1 MSNHRAALAL
11 AAVAVVWSTALSAQ
25 KSDGKHEIDQQ
36 NREIRSA
43 VKLADDIAAGQ
54 PAPNDLALAWVRTDV
69 LKAQGNK
76 QYVPF
81 TVTIDQSRMAAPALL
96 IYWRVVPQGTGSEA
110 AMRRTDAKDA
120 NRKRVEYPYE
130 DVSFVP
136 RSAGA
141 ATVRISRS
149 FTVPAGNYDVYV
161 VAKESTP
168 SQDKGAAAA
177 KASVL
182 KRPVSVPDF
191 WNAEL
196 NTSSLIVADRIEP
209 LPAPLTPQ
217 QQADRPYALGSMELV
232 PSWSTR
238 FPRTSELSTYFV
250 IYNAQ
255 TDSGSKPDV
264 TVEYNFYTRT
274 GDTEKFFNKTTPQ
287 HLNARTLPRFDAAA
301 GHQLQSGQAVPL
313 AAFPDGDYRLEI
325 KVIDELASKSVTRN
339 VNFTV
344 ASAVADGATAAAA
357 PASASA
363 VVPAPAATAAPA
375 KESAAPGPRMILAET
390 RPLIK
395 GGAGYRIAVLRFEAT
410 GLDAGLGDAVSEMIA
425 GQLSNNP
432 MVTVIERGV
441 IDAVVKELAVQ
452 RSGLTT
458 ADAVR
463 VGRGLN
469 ARKVLVGGVRRFGE
483 GTYVISARVVDV
495 ESQQLEGSR
504 EVRCETCQEQDL
516 PRAVEA
522 LRRTI
527 AQ

>member
-1 MSNHRAALAL
+1 M
-11 AAVAVVWSTALSAQ
+11 
-25 KSDGKHEIDQQ
+25 
-36 NREIRSA
+36 
-43 VKLADDIAAGQ
+43 
-54 PAPNDLALAWVRTDV
+54 
-69 LKAQGNK
+69 
-76 QYVPF
+76 
-81 TVTIDQSRMAAPALL
+81 
-96 IYWRVVPQGTGSEA
+96 
-110 AMRRTDAKDA
+110 
-120 NRKRVEYPYE
+120 
-130 DVSFVP
+130 
-136 RSAGA
+136 
-141 ATVRISRS
+141 
-149 FTVPAGNYDVYV
+149 
-161 VAKESTP
+161 
-168 SQDKGAAAA
+168 
-177 KASVL
+177 
-182 KRPVSVPDF
+182 PDF

-217 QQADRPYALGSMELV
+217 QQVDRPYALGSMELV
-232 PSWSTR
+232 PAWGTR
-238 FPRTSELSTYFV
+238 FPKTSELSTFFV

-255 TDSGSKPDV
+255 TDGGNKPDV
-264 TVEYNFYTRT
+264 TVEYNFYART
-274 GDTEKFFNKTTPQ
+274 GDAEKFFNKTTPQ

-313 AAFPDGDYRLEI
+313 ASFPEGDYRLEI
-325 KVIDELASKSVTRN
+325 KVVDELSSKSVTRN

-344 ASAVADGATAAAA
+344 ASSVTETAAVACPA
-357 PASASA
+357 PASP
-363 VVPAPAATAAPA
+363 VVPAPAAAAASPA
-375 KESAAPGPRMILAET
+375 KESVAPGPRMILAET

-441 IDAVVKELAVQ
+441 IDAILKELAVQ

-463 VGRGLN
+463 IGKGLN

-483 GTYVISARVVDV
+483 STYVISARVVDV